1 MGKTT
6 FNYEFIF
13 NGDEETIAQMKAIEK
28 EKQRRKNI
36 FVKFLLL
43 LSTIFTFN
51 AFMFELNTPEIKQ
64 ENLYENIYERTG
76 N

>member
-13 NGDEETIAQMKAIEK
+13 NGDEETIAQMKAIETK
-28 EKQRRKNI
+28 KQRRKNI

-43 LSTIFTFN
+43 LSSIFAFN
-51 AFMFELNTPEIKQ
+51 IIMFELNTPEIKQ

>member
-13 NGDEETIAQMKAIEK
+13 SGNKETIAQMKSIET

-51 AFMFELNTPEIKQ
+51 IIMFELNTPEIKQ
-64 ENLYENIYERTG
+64 ENIYQEIYERTG

>member
-13 NGDEETIAQMKAIEK
+13 SGNKETIAQMKSIEK

-36 FVKFLLL
+36 FVKFLIL
-43 LSTIFTFN
+43 LSSIFAFN
-51 AFMFELNTPEIKQ
+51 IIMFELNTPEIKQ
-64 ENLYENIYERTG
+64 ENIYQEIYERTG